1 MRAGFVKAPRRRWGQ
16 LGSGKPSLKPSRL
29 RVFVL
34 VKSTGGHNPA
44 LKKVDAT
51 DLDNRGESCGSL
63 VAKANGAGLAGI
75 ERSSLDKPERHAIAI
90 KQTSQ

>member
-1 MRAGFVKAPRRRWGQ
+1 M
-16 LGSGKPSLKPSRL
+16 KPLTHASRL
-29 RVFVL
+29 SIHEGFPPGCSCKRLFL
-34 VKSTGGHNPA
+34 FQSTGGHNPA